1 MEEDD
6 SKTIHVAG
14 EMSQTV
20 ETVFNESG
28 FEMDLDPRND
38 VTENLPKI
46 LNEEDIKIEL
56 ISQDGTVE
64 TIGTISRLNGGQNLR
79 EIGPNCE
86 RSVADEDVQMPN
98 IEEFDEDSVTFKV
111 DSQERFH
118 TDFHITQPIRSHF
131 ECQFENPCKNE
142 KVPKV
147 RKAYKP
153 RERPRFSCAE
163 CPFIGVNQSDY
174 QKHRRAMH
182 MPDDKFKCPHCDF
195 ATKTASGLKNHMLW
209 VHYFKLKLASKAM

>member
-1 MEEDD
+1 MTTFTGKKEKKAWATRTEKMEEDD

-20 ETVFNESG
+20 EPVFNGSG

-64 TIGTISRLNGGQNLR
+64 TIGTISRLDGRQNLR
-79 EIGPNCE
+79 EIGPDCG
-86 RSVADEDVQMPN
+86 RSVADEDVQRAN

-111 DSQERFH
+111 DSQEGFH
-118 TDFHITQPIRSHF
+118 TDFDIQSG
-131 ECQFENPCKNE
+131 
-142 KVPKV
+142 
-147 RKAYKP
+147 
-153 RERPRFSCAE
+153 RFWC
-163 CPFIGVNQSDY
+163 NSDY
-174 QKHRRAMH
+174 RTLT
-182 MPDDKFKCPHCDF
+182 DE
-195 ATKTASGLKNHMLW
+195 
-209 VHYFKLKLASKAM
+209 

>member
-1 MEEDD
+1 MKQTFFESSKYSLILRTCDSFCFPALICDSGDYFVLVKREKKAWATRKEKMEEDD

-20 ETVFNESG
+20 EPVFNGSG
-28 FEMDLDPRND
+28 FEMDLDPRNN

-64 TIGTISRLNGGQNLR
+64 TIGTISRLDGRQNLR
-79 EIGPNCE
+79 EIGPDCG

-111 DSQERFH
+111 DSQECFH
-118 TDFHITQPIRSHF
+118 TDFHI
-131 ECQFENPCKNE
+131 
-142 KVPKV
+142 
-147 RKAYKP
+147 
-153 RERPRFSCAE
+153 
-163 CPFIGVNQSDY
+163 NQLIIS
-174 QKHRRAMH
+174 Q
-182 MPDDKFKCPHCDF
+182 
-195 ATKTASGLKNHMLW
+195 
-209 VHYFKLKLASKAM
+209 